1 MADKRMS
8 WFGDEHDVLCSAWGI
23 DLNGRPRLRLRSWWT
38 RTYLETLW
46 HRALCS
52 PTWFE
57 VRETT
62 PQQMM
67 DEHREAS

>member
-1 MADKRMS
+1 MA
-8 WFGDEHDVLCSAWGI
+8 WFGDEHDVLCGSWGI
-23 DLNGRPRLRLRSWWT
+23 HLDGIPRLRLRAWWT
-38 RTYLETLW
+38 RTFIETLW

-62 PQQMM
+62 P
-67 DEHREAS
+67 DELARAAREAS